1 MRMQQRVLAAAFC
14 CLLAGGALLA
24 VGGSDEP
31 YRQVYADNTRSWLV
45 DNDSLKDAV
54 AADGTT
60 MREGWVVIRYTGEGT
75 ADRIRYHFKLAQ
87 REYKATDSVSF
98 CSQGQAT
105 EI

>member
-1 MRMQQRVLAAAFC
+1 MRLQQRIVTAGLC
-14 CLLAGGALLA
+14 CLLAGGILLA
-24 VGGSDEP
+24 AGGSDAP
-31 YRQVYADNTRSWLV
+31 YRQVYADGTRIWLV

-54 AADGTT
+54 ATDGTK